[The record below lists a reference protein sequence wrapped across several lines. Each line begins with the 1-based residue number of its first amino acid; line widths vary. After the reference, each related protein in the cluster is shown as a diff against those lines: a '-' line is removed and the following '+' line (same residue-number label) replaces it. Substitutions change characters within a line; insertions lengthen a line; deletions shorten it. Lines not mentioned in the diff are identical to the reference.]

1 MASEPAKKQVPRS
14 VRVIRSGL
22 AIFAAVLVLLLAFGG
37 WLIGTESGARAALS
51 LMSWLAPGPLVV
63 EGIHGRIA
71 GPLQIDRL
79 SLDSPTQ
86 KVTLEK
92 LQLDWRARAL
102 LGGQLHVQSLR
113 IDRLLVMQ
121 KERKKIEPTR
131 LPDNIAL
138 PLPLRADSVQLG
150 SGEIRSGAVSLLQL
164 GPVAFSLDFD
174 GSRYQLDLQ
183 RFAARSG
190 AQGGAFAGNFK
201 GQASLSAIKPYALQ
215 AQLSSGGQATVG
227 QQTLGVTG
235 QIGASGSLEEM
246 AVAADLKSNQ
256 SEVKGR
262 AVLRPFSDQVLGATT
277 LSARGVDLSGFKQD
291 LPHTE
296 LNLDLSV
303 AESGA
308 GELVMRNA
316 DAGRYSEK
324 KMPVADLRIVF
335 RQHPARIDF
344 DHLAATLGEVKR
356 PAGAIVGKG
365 RYADG
370 ILSLDLSAKAVNL
383 QGIDKRMKPTQLAGQ
398 IGLRHASGRQE
409 FTLDLTEPLK
419 KRQLALTAHGVFS
432 NSVVTIDRAQVR
444 LGDGG
449 IDASGRVELEGAQGF
464 NVKGNVRRFQLK
476 EIGDFARLPDLFLN
490 AQFSLRGVRQPQ
502 LLADLSFTITDS
514 RLQGYPLQGEGNAQ
528 LRADSVDISKF
539 LLSAGANRLG
549 IQGRLTQSEGQL
561 SFTLN
566 APKLEQL
573 GPGFAGALDAGGTVR
588 GSFDR
593 PRISANWNGTA
604 LRMTDVLQL
613 DSLQGKAEVHI
624 DRNKPFFI
632 DAASAQATVRGLRSS
647 GQRVES
653 LNAQLQFSPQPNA
666 PLNLL
671 VQAQGIAA
679 GGVRAESFKATAAGT
694 TAQHTLDLALIEPE
708 QNWSLHADGGL
719 KALEKS
725 PQWQGTIQR
734 FIASGRFAA
743 QLLAPAPL
751 LVSQQRVQLD
761 RFRLD
766 SPVAHVTIEQFM
778 RDEAGIVTRGNV
790 ERLQVA
796 QLLKFGGSEPVVE
809 TDLQLGAEW
818 NVRLTD
824 NPAGTLRIH
833 RESGDVVMRGSS
845 RVALGLRNLEASANA
860 SGNQVVLQLR
870 AEGKQLGVINA
881 EGKIG
886 LAGGSNRF
894 TPAPD
899 APVSANIN
907 IDIPSLGWASPLVSP
922 TSIVEGRLQSA
933 ITVGGT
939 LSGPQLGGKIAG
951 NGLRFLSPETGV
963 DLRHGV
969 LESEF
974 QGSQLRIRTLRFPS
988 PDGQL
993 TASGLVDLADR
1004 QPSADIVVKAERFA
1018 VLDRSDRRLRISGES
1033 RVGWREGLARI
1044 TGQFKVDSGFIDIGS
1059 TSMPTLSD
1067 DVVVVGRTEKKA
1079 TEHGLPAAIDVGIDL
1094 ANGVALKG
1102 RGLNGSLGGQIRL
1115 VSSPGEPLRA
1125 RGTLQ
1130 IVKGTFSAYGRE
1142 LVIEQGVL
1150 RFNGPINNPALD
1162 IRAMRRGQLVEAGVA
1177 VLGTALAPRIE
1188 LVSEPPV
1195 PEAEKLSWLVL
1206 GHGLEGVGTGE
1217 MGSLQNAAGALLSK
1231 GAAAGV
1237 QSQIAGAL
1245 GLDQLSVGTTQ
1256 DSLQERIVTVGKQIS
1271 SKLFV
1276 SLERGLETASSVLH
1290 MRYVLSKKVTL
1301 EAEAG
1306 TRSALSLFYNITFD

>member
-1 MASEPAKKQVPRS
+1 MASEPTKKQVPRP
-14 VRVIRSGL
+14 VRVVRNGL
-22 AIFAAVLVLLLAFGG
+22 AIIVAVLVLLLVFGG

-51 LMSWLAPGPLVV
+51 RVSWLAPGPLVV

-79 SLDSPTQ
+79 SLDTAGQ

-92 LQLDWRARAL
+92 LHLDWRAREL
-102 LGGQLHVQSLR
+102 LSGQLHIQSLR
-113 IDRLLVMQ
+113 IERLVVMQ
-121 KERKKIEPTR
+121 KERETERTR

-138 PLPLRADSVQLG
+138 PLRLRAESVQLG

-183 RFAARSG
+183 QLAARSA
-190 AQGGAFAGNFK
+190 AQAGAFAGSFK
-201 GQASLSAIKPYALQ
+201 GEASLSAIKPYALQ
-215 AQLSSGGQATVG
+215 ARFSSGGQAVVG
-227 QQTLGVTG
+227 QQTVGATG

-246 AVAADLKSNQ
+246 AVTADLKSNQ
-256 SEVKGR
+256 SEITGR
-262 AVLRPFSDQVLGATT
+262 AVLRPFSDQVLGVTT

-291 LPHTE
+291 LPRTK
-296 LNLDLSV
+296 LNLNLSV
-303 AESGA
+303 AENGA
-308 GELVMRNA
+308 GELVMSNA

-324 KMPVADLRIVF
+324 KLPVADLRIVF
-335 RQHPARIDF
+335 RQHTARIDF
-344 DHLAATLGEVKR
+344 DQIAATLGAVKR
-356 PAGAIVGKG
+356 PAGAITGKG

-370 ILSLDLSAKAVNL
+370 ILSLDLSAKVVNL
-383 QGIDKRMKPTQLAGQ
+383 QGIDERMKPTQLAGQ

-409 FTLDLTEPLK
+409 FTLDLTEPVK
-419 KRQLALTAHGVFS
+419 KQKLALTAHGVFS
-432 NSVVTIDRAQVR
+432 NSVVSIDRAQVR
-444 LGDGG
+444 LGDGS
-449 IDASGRVELEGAQGF
+449 IDASGRVELEGSQGF
-464 NVKGNVRRFQLK
+464 SVRGEVRRFRLK
-476 EIGDFARLPDLFLN
+476 EISDFAKLPDVFLN
-490 AQFSLRGVRQPQ
+490 AQFSLRGARQPQ
-502 LLADLSFTITDS
+502 LLADLSFTIADS

-539 LLSAGANRLG
+539 LLNAGANRLG

-561 SFTLN
+561 AFTLN

-588 GSFDR
+588 GSFNR

-604 LRMTDVLQL
+604 IRMTDGLQL
-613 DSLQGKAEVHI
+613 DNLQGKAEVHI

-632 DAASAQATVRGLRSS
+632 EAASGEAAVRGLHSG
-647 GQRVES
+647 GQRVET

-666 PLNLL
+666 PLSVL
-671 VQAQGIAA
+671 VHAQGMVA
-679 GGVRAESFKATAAGT
+679 GGLRADSFKATAAGT
-694 TAQHTLDLALIEPE
+694 TAQHTLDLALTEPE

-719 KALEKS
+719 KALEKA

-761 RFRLD
+761 RFRVD
-766 SPVAHVTIEQFM
+766 SPVAHVAIEQFV
-778 RDEAGIVTRGNV
+778 RDGAGIVTRGSV

-796 QLLKFGGSEPVVE
+796 QLLKFGGRDPAVE

-818 NVRLTD
+818 NMSLTD
-824 NPAGTLRIH
+824 TPGGTVRIH

-845 RVALGLRNLEASANA
+845 RVALGLRNLEASVNA
-860 SGNQVVLQLR
+860 AGNQLVLQLR

-881 EGKIG
+881 DGRIG
-886 LAGGSNRF
+886 LAGGNRLM
-894 TPAPD
+894 PAPN

-933 ITVGGT
+933 ISVGGT
-939 LSGPQLGGKIAG
+939 LSGPQLGGKITA

-963 DLRHGV
+963 DLRQGV

-974 QGSQLRIRTLRFPS
+974 KGSQLHIRTLRFPS
-988 PDGQL
+988 RDGQL

-1004 QPSADIVVKAERFA
+1004 QPSADIAVKAERFA

-1033 RVGWREGLARI
+1033 RIGWREGLAKV

-1079 TEHGLPAAIDVGIDL
+1079 TERGLPAAIDVGVDL
-1094 ANGVALKG
+1094 GNGVALKG
-1102 RGLNGSLGGQIRL
+1102 RGLDGLLGGQIRL
-1115 VSSPGEPLRA
+1115 VSNPGEPLRA

-1150 RFNGPINNPALD
+1150 RFNGPVNNPALD

-1177 VLGTALAPRIE
+1177 VLGTALAPRIQ

-1195 PEAEKLSWLVL
+1195 SEAEKLSWLVL
-1206 GHGLEGVGTGE
+1206 GHGLEGVGEGE
-1217 MGSLQNAAGALLSK
+1217 MGTLQSAAGALLSK

-1245 GLDQLSVGTTQ
+1245 GLDQFSVGTTQ

-1306 TRSALSLFYNITFD
+1306 TRSALSLFYNIAFD